1 MLIDPP
7 SAVPQ
12 SVPHAP
18 ASGVVALA
26 QPVSDAALFELVVTY
41 LGAFGEAGEPFA
53 GLLTDDAVGLDP
65 GPHTARPQLLQ
76 EWQVRRRQLDYA
88 QLRVRE
94 IASAS
99 RMDRFSFDDV
109 DALSAPPRP
118 AGMRPADVLVR
129 VPLAAPVDSR
139 SGEKLFRATLVLLVR
154 PRGAQLLI
162 AGVAEYDLR

>member
-1 MLIDPP
+1 ML
-7 SAVPQ
+7 
-12 SVPHAP
+12 
-18 ASGVVALA
+18 G
-26 QPVSDAALFELVVTY
+26 
-41 LGAFGEAGEPFA
+41 FA
-53 GLLTDDAVGLDP
+53 DMQRNAW
-65 GPHTARPQLLQ
+65 
-76 EWQVRRRQLDYA
+76 EVRRRQLDYA

-109 DALSAPPRP
+109 DALSVPPRP

-154 PRGAQLLI
+154 ARGAQLLI
-162 AGVAEYDLR
+162 AGVAEYDPR